1 MSDEKITFDGVVED
15 ISSGA
20 DAGLKV
26 TKGFFPKTLGL
37 FDETLYNWLKPKL
50 TPKQAETV
58 EAHLLQAS
66 EKEDLLL
73 SVDHTEI
80 SSATALIEWVDSVKD
95 LDPGKYP
102 NASERWHEA
111 LRKVLSGSREMLLA
125 MQKVKPD
132 TIERF
137 AETGTITLDDAI
149 EFEKLGLGA
158 LQNPSREFSHH
169 TSDQD
174 GYRFGM
180 WALGIMVVLFGI
192 PAALGA
198 FVLRKF
204 GLSEDISTLGLLLGV
219 PGLFFVWR
227 EFRGFFLGGREPRF
241 GKTIV
246 TKKQR
251 FLQSHLGAYVL
262 TTALGNNPNKTVL
275 WDIDPVEED
284 RAVDFIK
291 KNPGYR
297 RDM

>member
-1 MSDEKITFDGVVED
+1 MSDEEITFDGVVED

-50 TPKQAETV
+50 TPKQSETI

-66 EKEDLLL
+66 EKEDLVLT
-73 SVDHTEI
+73 VDHTEI
-80 SSATALIEWVDSVKD
+80 SSATALVEWVDSVKD
-95 LDPGKYP
+95 LDPVKYP
-102 NASERWHEA
+102 YASERWHDA
-111 LRKVLSGSREMLLA
+111 LRNVLKGSREMLLA
-125 MQKVKPD
+125 MQKVKPE

-158 LQNPSREFSHH
+158 LQNPNRQFSHH
-169 TSDQD
+169 TSERD
-174 GYRFGM
+174 GLLFFL
-180 WALGIMVVLFGI
+180 WALGILVVAFAI
-192 PAALGA
+192 PAFFGS
-198 FVLRKF
+198 FILRKL
-204 GLSEDISTLGLLLGV
+204 GWSEDMSTIGMLLGV
-219 PGLFFVWR
+219 PGMIFVWR
-227 EFRGFFLGGREPRF
+227 EFRRFFLGGPEPRF

-246 TKKQR
+246 TKTQR

-262 TTALGNNPNKTVL
+262 TTAFGANPNKTVL
-275 WDIDPVEED
+275 WDVDPVEED
-284 RAVDFIK
+284 RARDFIK